1 MRIRTQLLFMSAAI
15 LLPMMLAVGVALA
28 KIQDSEREA
37 ALRGLR
43 ETVRATALIVDREVQ
58 GSLSALKVLAD
69 SPHLHTGDFR
79 GFYAQAHALDQPPDV
94 WTLLLDSSG
103 QQLVNTV
110 VPHGTQLPLASPAAR
125 GRVTRTI
132 ATQKPVVSDLV
143 LGPLTGKLVTTIYVP
158 TPAGGGTSMV
168 VGQAFSVDFWKK
180 TAMQA
185 KLPSD
190 WVVGVV
196 DRNGKFISRSHN
208 AEELLGKSARPE
220 LVSAAAAAHDGLIRH
235 LTLDGVDSYDAFTH
249 SDLTG
254 WTIAVA
260 APVETIEASARR
272 AINVALGG
280 MLLAVVAAIVA
291 VVAFGRNFILAID
304 RARRSARVLGY
315 GDKPAMLATS
325 IEEVNELNWAIVNA
339 GSLLHAERVSRR
351 QAEAERERLLGNE
364 KEARESAEAQ
374 NKAKDQFLA
383 MLGHEL
389 RSPLAAIAG
398 ASALLNRPGTD
409 ADRLKRCVDIIGRQN
424 YHLGRI
430 VDDLL
435 DINRLVAGKIE
446 LKTVQL
452 NLEDVVAKYVAALQ
466 MTNRDSGHRI
476 MVDASPAWIVGDP
489 VRIEQILSN
498 LVNNALKFSPTGG
511 EITISVGELKG
522 NAFLS
527 VHDTGVGMSEELL
540 EKVFEPFVQ
549 GPPPLDPEHG
559 GLGIGLALVRQLV
572 ELHHGGVT
580 AASAGPGHGSLFTV
594 RIPGIPAPLSPEVKK
609 PFEAQRKCKIVYVE
623 DNPDARATMSD
634 LLESFGYEVVQ
645 AIDGYGA
652 LAAVKSARPD
662 IVLLDIGL
670 PDISGYEVAR
680 RLRKDPAVSS
690 IPLVALT
697 GYGLQSDK
705 DAAIKA
711 GFRAHV
717 VKPADPSEILST
729 ISEVLEAEVDDGFI
743 GV

>member
-15 LLPMMLAVGVALA
+15 LLPVMLAVGVAFE
-28 KIQDSEREA
+28 KIQNSERQA
-37 ALRGLR
+37 ALRGLS

-58 GSLSALKVLAD
+58 GSLSAMKALGN
-69 SPHLHTGDFR
+69 SPHLVTGDFQS
-79 GFYAQAHALDQPPDV
+79 FHAQAQALDHPPDV
-94 WTLLLDSSG
+94 WTVLLDSSG

-110 VPHGTQLPLASPAAR
+110 LPYGAPLPLPPPAVHE
-125 GRVTRTI
+125 RVTRTI

-143 LGPLTGKLVTTIYVP
+143 LGPATGKLLTTIYVP
-158 TPAGGGTSMV
+158 TPVGGGKSMV

-196 DRNGKFISRSHN
+196 DKNGRFISRSHN

-220 LVSAAAAAHDGLIRH
+220 LVSAAAAANDGLIRH
-235 LTLDGVDSYDAFTH
+235 LTLDGVEAYDAFTH
-249 SDLTG
+249 SELTG

-260 APVETIEASARR
+260 APVETIEATARR
-272 AINVALGG
+272 AINMALAG
-280 MLLAVVAAIVA
+280 MLLALVAAIVA
-291 VVAFGRNFILAID
+291 VAVFGRNFILAID

-315 GDKPAMLATS
+315 GDKPTMLTTS
-325 IEEVNELNWAIVNA
+325 IEEVNELNRAIVHA
-339 GSLLHAERVSRR
+339 GFLLHSERISRR
-351 QAEAERERLLGNE
+351 QAEAERERLLDRVMV
-364 KEARESAEAQ
+364 ARETAEAQ
-374 NKAKDQFLA
+374 NNAKDQFLA

-389 RSPLAAIAG
+389 RSPLAAISA

-409 ADRLKRCVDIIGRQN
+409 SEQFKRCVDIISRQN
-424 YHLGRI
+424 FHLGRI

-446 LKTVQL
+446 LKTVEL
-452 NLEDVVAKYVAALQ
+452 NLEDVVSKYVAALR
-466 MTNRDSGHRI
+466 MTGRDSGQHI
-476 MVDASPAWIVGDP
+476 VVDAGPAWILGDP

-498 LVNNALKFSPTGG
+498 LVNNALKFSPAGG

-527 VHDTGVGMSEELL
+527 VHDTGVGMSAELL
-540 EKVFEPFVQ
+540 ERVFDPFVQ
-549 GPPPLDPEHG
+549 GPPSGDPEHG

-594 RIPGIPAPLSPEVKK
+594 RIPGIPAPLLPEVKK
-609 PFEAQRKCKIVYVE
+609 PLEAQRKCKIVYVE

-634 LLESFGYEVVQ
+634 LLASFGYEVVQ
-645 AIDGYGA
+645 AVDGYGA
-652 LAAVKSARPD
+652 LAAVKAARPD
-662 IVLLDIGL
+662 VVLLDIGL

-680 RLRKDPAVSS
+680 RLGKDPAVSS

-697 GYGLQSDK
+697 GYGFQSDK
-705 DAAIKA
+705 EAAVKA
-711 GFRAHV
+711 GFKAYV
-717 VKPADPSEILST
+717 LKPADPSEILSV
-729 ISEVLEAEVDDGFI
+729 ILQVLEAEADEGFV